1 MHLHTFM
8 LALNLLSPPQVS
20 EALAARLLPVLP
32 LSQCAARLHL
42 RVFYSARGLNTVCI
56 LSTFTNNTTMTS
68 PHPKCTRDANK
79 SYFENALIQYLVR
92 SKDGRTI
99 AAMGICSYREKK
111 TNNEPSEEEDFF
123 QSSQRT
129 DSCTFVP
136 PFTHLFHQSGIYL
149 LGPGY
154 SCCLFLVVVD
164 TVFKAVSHNV
174 TLIQLLGLLLQ

>member
-1 MHLHTFM
+1 MRLHTFM

-92 SKDGRTI
+92 SEDGRTS

-111 TNNEPSEEEDFF
+111 DKKTMNLQRRKTFPEQPKDWFVYIC
-123 QSSQRT
+123 SS
-129 DSCTFVP
+129 VHP
-136 PFTHLFHQSGIYL
+136 P
-149 LGPGY
+149 
-154 SCCLFLVVVD
+154 
-164 TVFKAVSHNV
+164 VSPKRNLPFG
-174 TLIQLLGLLLQ
+174 TRLLLLSIFGCCRYCF